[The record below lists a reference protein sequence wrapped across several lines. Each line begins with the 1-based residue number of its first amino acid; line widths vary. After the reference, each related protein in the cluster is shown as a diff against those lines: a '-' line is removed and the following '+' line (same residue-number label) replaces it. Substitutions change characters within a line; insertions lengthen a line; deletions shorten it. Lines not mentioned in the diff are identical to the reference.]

1 MMRKVFKLSILIVL
15 FITFII
21 CINSSKEVKVIE
33 IKNMEKVYIN
43 QEESSEIMKLEIIDE
58 NPEVKVGEYLGLTKR
73 VTPASEIDTQLK
85 WTSSDEN
92 IATVNE
98 NGVVKGI
105 KEGTVVIT
113 VKTLDEKISASKTVK
128 VITKGQEKITDL
140 KILDENPEVKVG
152 EYIGLTKQVTPASQI
167 DAILIWTS
175 SDETIATVNQD
186 GLVKGIKEGKVTI
199 TVKTQDGSLTATK
212 VVTVIEKDTSKITKI
227 ELTDENP
234 EVKVGEYIGLKR
246 RITPASAVNTPLKWE
261 SSDETVAT
269 VEQNGLVKGIKEGTA
284 IITAKTEDGSVSATK
299 RIKVVNGENSSNKD
313 SSENKNETSGTKME
327 NKDEQKSN
335 DTKVV
340 NESSSNKTVIAEDD
354 SRIVTINAGE
364 NDTKDTT
371 EKSSNINDSNKS
383 QSTKDSNTENKST
396 STSTKALPKTG
407 VRKNILG
414 IFIVISIVFSIIS
427 YKKLRI

>member
-1 MMRKVFKLSILIVL
+1 MMRKVFKVSILIVL

-98 NGVVKGI
+98 NGVVEGI

-113 VKTLDEKISASKTVK
+113 VKTLDEKISASKNVK

-167 DAILIWTS
+167 DDILIWT
-175 SDETIATVNQD
+175 
-186 GLVKGIKEGKVTI
+186 
-199 TVKTQDGSLTATK
+199 
-212 VVTVIEKDTSKITKI
+212 
-227 ELTDENP
+227 
-234 EVKVGEYIGLKR
+234 
-246 RITPASAVNTPLKWE
+246 

-284 IITAKTEDGSVSATK
+284 IITAKTKDGSVSATK

-364 NDTKDTT
+364 NNTKDTT

-383 QSTKDSNTENKST
+383 QSTKDSNTENK